1 MIKLDVG
8 QCLNSFWHMSGKIKL
23 VILQTVF
30 K

>member
-8 QCLNSFWHMSGKIKL
+8 TYLNSFWHMSGKTKL
-23 VILQTVF
+23 VLLQTVY